1 MTVTHFHR
9 WFGDADYKHV
19 CPDCFWC
26 CSTFHTRCTWISVL
40 LCAVARVFL
49 SSQAGWKTSHRNHTC
64 KSFRQCGFSCAILE
78 LNCTRNI
85 FHTCH
90 TQMASPP
97 CEFVHGPL
105 DVTTGWTSCDNS
117 CKCISYHPYVF
128 FHADLR
134 GQPAWTSCHN
144 KCTCKGGFLGEFHL
158 HKTSWQTCG
167 CSDYQSSFVFA
178 FFCHLFWHL
187 CLILLHP
194 VVELSLHCHLDCQI
208 RRDFPHCPKESHKS
222 CLVLIFLDL
231 MFYCSIEVCF
241 DQS

>member
-1 MTVTHFHR
+1 MTCTHFRR
-9 WFGDADYKHV
+9 WFGDVDCKRV
-19 CPDCFWC
+19 CPDCSWC
-26 CSTFHTRCTWISVL
+26 CSTFHTQSTWISVL
-40 LCAVARVFL
+40 LCAVARVFS

-78 LNCTRNI
+78 LNCSQNI

-90 TQMASPP
+90 TQMVSPP
-97 CEFVHGPL
+97 CECVRGPW
-105 DVTTGWTSCDNS
+105 DVTTDWTSCDNS

-144 KCTCKGGFLGEFHL
+144 KCTCKGGFLEEFHL

-167 CSDYQSSFVFA
+167 CLDYQSSFVFA
-178 FFCHLFWHL
+178 SFCHLLWYL
-187 CLILLHP
+187 CVILLHP
-194 VVELSLHCHLDCQI
+194 LVELLLHCHLDCQI
-208 RRDFPHCPKESHKS
+208 RRDFPHCPKESHKG

-231 MFYCSIEVCF
+231 MFYGPVEVCF